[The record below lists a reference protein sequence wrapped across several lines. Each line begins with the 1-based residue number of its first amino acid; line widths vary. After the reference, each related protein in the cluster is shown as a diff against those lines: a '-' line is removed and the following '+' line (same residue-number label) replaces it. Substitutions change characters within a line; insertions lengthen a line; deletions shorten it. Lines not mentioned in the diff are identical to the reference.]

1 MPGIRF
7 TFLRDDAQDQWVETI
22 EELQPETHSQYI
34 WNSEHLKS
42 ISRRGVHVL
51 LDRFLDSTGLIKDE

>member
-22 EELQPETHSQYI
+22 EELQPETHSQYV
-34 WNSEHLKS
+34 WNSEILK
-42 ISRRGVHVL
+42 GVAREGIHKL
-51 LDRFLDSTGLIKDE
+51 LDRFIDSTGLLEDK